1 MGSYLAVAFTLLL
14 SMACHAQTV
23 SLSQLTNTKWKLTKP
38 VFSYCDKTM
47 SFTST
52 EMTNTSSSH
61 YVKRGETKETKRF
74 FSNSYPFY
82 LATVIP
88 TTFNQSLVGK
98 SNSGIYIIKYVGK
111 RVVPFKI
118 LNVSSSQLKLSTLR
132 GEMVNHR
139 VVFSL

>member
-1 MGSYLAVAFTLLL
+1 MRFIRVFLIIIAIVL
-14 SMACHAQTV
+14 SLTCHAQTI
-23 SLSQLTNTKWKLTKP
+23 SLNQMTNNKWKLTKP

-52 EMTNTSSSH
+52 EMTNTSISH
-61 YVKRGETKETKRF
+61 YVKREETKETKRF

-98 SNSGIYIIKYVGK
+98 SNSGTYIIKYIGK

-118 LNVSSSQLKLSTLR
+118 LSVSSGQLKLSTPQGDVLIYDK
-132 GEMVNHR
+132 VY
-139 VVFSL
+139 

>member
-98 SNSGIYIIKYVGK
+98 SNSGTYIIKPVGGIK
-111 RVVPFKI
+111 KPPE
-118 LNVSSSQLKLSTLR
+118 N
-132 GEMVNHR
+132 
-139 VVFSL
+139 

>member
-1 MGSYLAVAFTLLL
+1 MRFVRVFLIIIALVL
-14 SMACHAQTV
+14 SMTCHAQTV

-52 EMTNTSSSH
+52 EMTNTYSSH

-82 LATVIP
+82 LATAIP
-88 TTFNQSLVGK
+88 TTFNRSLVGK
-98 SNSGIYIIKYVGK
+98 SSTGTYIIK

-118 LNVSSSQLKLSTLR
+118 LSVSSGQLKLSTPQGDVLIYDK
-132 GEMVNHR
+132 VY
-139 VVFSL
+139 

>member
-1 MGSYLAVAFTLLL
+1 MMFVRVFLIFIALVL
-14 SMACHAQTV
+14 SMTCHAQTV

-74 FSNSYPFY
+74 
-82 LATVIP
+82 LATLIHF
-88 TTFNQSLVGK
+88 TL
-98 SNSGIYIIKYVGK
+98 
-111 RVVPFKI
+111 
-118 LNVSSSQLKLSTLR
+118 QL
-132 GEMVNHR
+132 
-139 VVFSL
+139 